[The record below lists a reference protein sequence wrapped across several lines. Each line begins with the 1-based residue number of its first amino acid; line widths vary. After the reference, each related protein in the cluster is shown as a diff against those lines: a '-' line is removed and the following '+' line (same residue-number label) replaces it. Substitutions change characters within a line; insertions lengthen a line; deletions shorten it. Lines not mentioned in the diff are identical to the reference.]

1 MITLRD
7 MMKPAQITLA
17 QRDLYLIQIQEEI
30 KNKRN
35 YILEKNK
42 ELEKKQKINEFLSIV
57 KNDYQQYY
65 NHIIQEKQKQYQAMT
80 ILNNYLD
87 DLITTNKVI
96 DQELIKAKS
105 DQKQVLR
112 EMDNIR
118 NELDEIIKYNQ

>member
-1 MITLRD
+1 
-7 MMKPAQITLA
+7 MKPAQITLA

-65 NHIIQEKQKQYQAMT
+65 DHIIQEKQKQYQAMSV
-80 ILNNYLD
+80 LNDYLD
-87 DLITTNKVI
+87 DLITTKKVL
-96 DQELIKAKS
+96 DEELIKAKR
-105 DQKQVLR
+105 DQKQVLH

-118 NELDEIIKYNQ
+118 TELDEITKYNQ

>member
-1 MITLRD
+1 
-7 MMKPAQITLA
+7 MMKSAQITLA

-65 NHIIQEKQKQYQAMT
+65 NHIIQEKQKQYEAMS
-80 ILNNYLD
+80 ILNDYLD
-87 DLITTNKVI
+87 DLITTKKVL
-96 DQELIKAKS
+96 DEELIKAKR
-105 DQKQVLR
+105 DQKQVLH

-118 NELDEIIKYNQ
+118 TELDEITKYNQ

>member
-1 MITLRD
+1 

-65 NHIIQEKQKQYQAMT
+65 DHIIQEKQKQYEAMS

-87 DLITTNKVI
+87 DLITTNKVL

-112 EMDNIR
+112 EMDTIR
-118 NELDEIIKYNQ
+118 NELDELTKYNQ

>member
-1 MITLRD
+1 
-7 MMKPAQITLA
+7 MMKSAQITLA

-65 NHIIQEKQKQYQAMT
+65 NHIIQEKQKQYEAMS
-80 ILNNYLD
+80 ILNDYLD
-87 DLITTNKVI
+87 DLITTKKVL
-96 DQELIKAKS
+96 DEELIKAKR

-118 NELDEIIKYNQ
+118 TELDEITKYNQ

>member
-1 MITLRD
+1 MIRLRD
-7 MMKPAQITLA
+7 MMNPAQITLA

-42 ELEKKQKINEFLSIV
+42 ELEKKQKINEFLTIV

-65 NHIIQEKQKQYQAMT
+65 DHIIQEKQKQYQAMA

-87 DLITTNKVI
+87 DLITTNKVL
-96 DQELIKAKS
+96 DEELIKAKR
-105 DQKQVLR
+105 DQKQVLN

-118 NELDEIIKYNQ
+118 TELDEISKYNQ